1 MERRERREG
10 YQKTA
15 AAANLRAGSMRG
27 RLPASGARGILFAH
41 MTIMELI
48 RHFVTFLAGMLTS
61 LSSSLP
67 DPAWMKVL
75 VIALLT
81 WGWEEPISVGSAL
94 MVAAGDLPFWLVFAA
109 LAIGFPTG
117 DCMLYLL
124 GRCGKQFVE
133 HTRWYQRSDA
143 VRQSS
148 LWFDRNVIGAVFLAR
163 FTPGLRFP
171 TYVAAGMLHVRFL
184 RFLPGAILAGLAET
198 TVLLLL
204 ATLFGETVLDQF
216 QEHKKL
222 IGGALFTLFLVVMLV
237 SLVRRIHKARK
248 AASPARSAT

>member
-1 MERRERREG
+1 
-10 YQKTA
+10 
-15 AAANLRAGSMRG
+15 
-27 RLPASGARGILFAH
+27 
-41 MTIMELI
+41 MTIVELI
-48 RHFVTFLAGMLTS
+48 HNFVAFLAGVLTS

-67 DPAWMKVL
+67 DPAWLKVL
-75 VIALLT
+75 VIAVLT

-94 MVAAGDLPFWLVFAA
+94 MVAAGNLPFWLVFTA
-109 LAIGFPTG
+109 LAIGFPSG

-124 GRCGKQFVE
+124 GRFGKQFVE
-133 HTRWYQRSDA
+133 NTRWYRTSEA
-143 VRQSS
+143 VRHSS
-148 LWFDRNVIGAVFLAR
+148 RWFDRNVFGAVFIAR

-184 RFLPGAILAGLAET
+184 RFLPGVLLAGLAET

-222 IGGALFTLFLVVMLV
+222 IGGALFAFFVVVMLV
-237 SLVRRIHKARK
+237 SSLLRIHKARK
-248 AASPARSAT
+248 SAKART